1 MTLRS
6 HWLSR
11 LGSRGLDNRQLLAR
25 VGAWRTRMR
34 PAVALWLLLLGGL
47 LSFSKA
53 ALADASGEPLSVRLE
68 QIRNDPDLS
77 NDPAV
82 LERLAVQA
90 GAAPGS
96 SIRADARMVVA
107 EAWLGRLH
115 RTNDALALL
124 RLVAD
129 DAAAD
134 SLTRRLAEREIVD
147 TLVMQGRVQ
156 SAALELR
163 AHESDVDARFA
174 RQIRRLERRLWLRV
188 GAVAELVLFAALAA
202 LALLRAKRRSMLG
215 AALDTLRGF
224 APTALASSAF
234 VAIVGGTLASQ
245 FETGNAAPFLLLG
258 AALAPLVLLGRAWSA
273 VGSGSV
279 LARVG
284 RGTVCAASML
294 AAAFVLLGCCS
305 PMYLESFGL

>member
-1 MTLRS
+1 
-6 HWLSR
+6 
-11 LGSRGLDNRQLLAR
+11 
-25 VGAWRTRMR
+25 MR
-34 PAVALWLLLLGGL
+34 PAVALALLLLGGL
-47 LSFSKA
+47 LGFPKA
-53 ALADASGEPLSVRLE
+53 ALADASGEPLSGRLE
-68 QIRNDPDLS
+68 QIRNDAALS

-82 LERLAVQA
+82 LERLAVEA
-90 GAAPGS
+90 SAAPGS
-96 SIRADARMVVA
+96 PIRADARMVVA

-115 RTNDALALL
+115 RTSDALAML

-147 TLVMQGRVQ
+147 TLVMQGRIE
-156 SAALELR
+156 SAAIEVR

-174 RQIRRLERRLWLRV
+174 RQIRRLERRPWLRV

-202 LALLRAKRRSMLG
+202 LALLRAKRRRVLG
-215 AALDTLRGF
+215 AAFATLRGF
-224 APTALASSAF
+224 APTALAFSAF

-273 VGSGSV
+273 VGSNRV
-279 LARVG
+279 PARLG
-284 RGTVCAASML
+284 RGTVCAASVL
-294 AAAFVLLGCCS
+294 AAAFVLLGGWT